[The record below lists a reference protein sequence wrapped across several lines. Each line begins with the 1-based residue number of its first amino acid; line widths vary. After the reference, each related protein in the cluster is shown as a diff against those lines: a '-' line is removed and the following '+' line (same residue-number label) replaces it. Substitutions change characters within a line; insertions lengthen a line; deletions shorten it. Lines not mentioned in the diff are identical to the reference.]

1 MEIIRSIQGIFLI
14 FSRCDVL
21 SAAHDLRYTPSN
33 VYSTGVREKGLA
45 VFF

>member
-1 MEIIRSIQGIFLI
+1 MEKIRSIHGFPFF
-14 FSRCDVL
+14 FSRCNVF
-21 SAAHDLRYTPSN
+21 SAAHDLRYTLFN